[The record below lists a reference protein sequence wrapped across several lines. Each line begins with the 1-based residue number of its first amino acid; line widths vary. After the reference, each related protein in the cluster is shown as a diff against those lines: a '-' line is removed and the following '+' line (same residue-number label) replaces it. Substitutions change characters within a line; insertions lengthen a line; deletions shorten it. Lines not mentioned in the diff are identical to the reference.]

1 MASDLSLGGG
11 SRTLASLA
19 ARFFAWWFGELAAC
33 IPPALRQLVAGRQ
46 RRLYL
51 LLRDEATEIFEGSG
65 GKPRPFA
72 RLEPDAADAAQR
84 VLLQRLQDKGPWA
97 EILLVIPSERALH
110 RRLQLPA
117 AMAENLRESVGF
129 DIDRLTPFKA
139 DDVVYQTRSAGLDR
153 QRGQV
158 ICELTVVPRATV
170 EAALK
175 RARGLGIRPDR
186 IAVEPPEEASAP
198 AAAPIPL
205 PFALGARVDRWL
217 PWRLP
222 AALAAFAAVLALIGL
237 LLHFDRDDA
246 VLAAYA
252 SEIARYRPAADA
264 AAKLREQVLS
274 LARTRAEAATQRAA
288 LPLIVDVLAELTA
301 RLPDDTW
308 LTDLRISEGH
318 IQLGG
323 YANSAA
329 MLVPVIEDSPM
340 FQGARLSGPV
350 LPDSMLKRE
359 RFSIEAD
366 LTPKSGS

>member
-1 MASDLSLGGG
+1 MASEISLGGS

-19 ARFFAWWFGELAAC
+19 QRFFAWWLGELAAC
-33 IPPALRQLVAGRQ
+33 IPLGLRRLVTGRQ
-46 RRLYL
+46 HRLYL
-51 LLRDEATEIFEGSG
+51 LLRDEGTEVFESSG

-72 RLEPDAADAAQR
+72 KLEPDAPDAAQR
-84 VLLQRLQDKGPWA
+84 VLLQRLQGKGPWA

-110 RRLQLPA
+110 RRLPLPA

-129 DIDRLTPFKA
+129 EIDRLTPFKA
-139 DDVVYQTRSAGLDR
+139 DEVVYQTRMAGLDR
-153 QRGQV
+153 QRGQM

-175 RARGLGIRPDR
+175 QARNLGIRPDR
-186 IAVEPPEEASAP
+186 IAVEPPEEAGT
-198 AAAPIPL
+198 AAPIYL
-205 PFALGARVDRWL
+205 PYALGARVDRWL

-222 AALAAFAAVLALIGL
+222 AALAGLAVVLALFGL
-237 LLHFDRDDA
+237 LFHFDRDDA

-252 SEIARYRPAADA
+252 AEIAKYRPAADS

-274 LARTRAEAATQRAA
+274 LARTRAEASTQRAA
-288 LPLIVDVLAELTA
+288 LPLIVDALAELTA

-308 LTDLRISEGH
+308 LTDLRISNGH
-318 IQLGG
+318 VQLSG

-329 MLVPVIEDSPM
+329 TLVPIIENSPM

-350 LPDSMLKRE
+350 LPDDTLKRE

-366 LTPKSGS
+366 LTPRTSS